1 MKAKITFN
9 NNNIIQIEMN
19 ENCNHPIVGAFF
31 EKLRKESKTIIKDLT
46 REARISSSTY
56 EKIKKGLI

>member
-1 MKAKITFN
+1 
-9 NNNIIQIEMN
+9 MN